1 MPTEPLESQRP
12 WYRQFWPW
20 FVAFPPA
27 AAVVGGLI
35 TLWLAGTG
43 PALVVDDYGQIGK
56 VTAERAARDQR
67 AAELGL
73 QARLTIAGAAGGA
86 DSTVTVELS
95 RVDTAGEFAG
105 LVVLRAVHPTRADLD
120 AEALLSGSRGRY
132 AGRIMRRPGRLYLHL
147 TDVDRTWRLVG
158 ELPPQAAQLT
168 LEPAP
173 VATRN

>member
-1 MPTEPLESQRP
+1 MPAGPAEQERP

-27 AAVVGGLI
+27 ATVVGGFV
-35 TLWLAGTG
+35 TLWLAGSG

-56 VTAERAARDQR
+56 VTAQRAARDER

-73 QARLTIAGAAGGA
+73 NARVTIDSAPGGA
-86 DSTVTVELS
+86 DSTVVVELS
-95 RVDTAGEFAG
+95 RADAAGELPG
-105 LVVLRAVHPTRADLD
+105 LVALRAVHPTRADLD

-132 AGRIMRRPGRLYLHL
+132 EGRIPRRPGRLYLQL

-158 ELPPQAAQLT
+158 ELPPGAVQLA
-168 LEPAP
+168 LEPAAG
-173 VATRN
+173 ATRD